1 MFIVSKRFF
10 LVIFPT
16 IRDYFKTSEEWGRY
30 PKAAED
36 VRKQSKMSEGSRRC
50 PNTAEDVQRLPKMSK
65 DCRRCPKTAEDVLW
79 DCQRCPLTYD
89 RRYLKTTTDFSKH
102 SAFYKWYFRIMYL
115 LSFILIF
122 TTMAYSKSTWNSRVF
137 FVGVLPILRNAFFV
151 TREAFVVLE
160 FVFATSVC
168 YVANFLHSPLDRNRT
183 RANAH
188 NW

>member
-1 MFIVSKRFF
+1 MLCLCLLYQRGFF
-10 LVIFPT
+10 WSFFQQFGIISRLP
-16 IRDYFKTSEEWGRY
+16 KSEE
-30 PKAAED
+30 D
-36 VRKQSKMSEGSRRC
+36 IRKLPKMSESSRRC
-50 PNTAEDVQRLPKMSK
+50 LKAVEVVQRLPKMSK

-79 DCQRCPLTYD
+79 DGQRCPLTYD

-137 FVGVLPILRNAFFV
+137 FVGVLPIPRNAFFV

-160 FVFATSVC
+160 FIFATPVC
-168 YVANFLHSPLDRNRT
+168 YVANFLYSPLYTNRT